1 MTTEYCVRLLTTDD
15 VDVYKSIRLQA
26 LQTNPESFGGLYE
39 EEALYRDEEF
49 KEFLGKIPTFGIFH
63 EGEIIGSVGIE
74 LQSLTKIK
82 HDGGVLGL
90 YVAPEH
96 RGKGAG
102 SILLNHLIEYA
113 KDIVLQLSLYCIS
126 DSHDAIKFYEKHGF
140 VTIGIYPRSLK
151 TGDKFYDSNMMF
163 LKLD

>member
-49 KEFLGKIPTFGIFH
+49 KELLSKSLIIGIFH
-63 EGEIIGSVGIE
+63 KGEIIGSVRLE
-74 LQSLTKIK
+74 LQLLTKIK

-90 YVAPEH
+90 YVSPEH
-96 RGKGAG
+96 RGRGAG
-102 SILLNHLIEYA
+102 SVLLNHLIKYA
-113 KDIVLQLSLYCIS
+113 RDIVLQLSLYCIS

-151 TGDKFYDSNMMF
+151 AGDRFYDSNMMF